1 MLIIH
6 LQAAAKATRAAQFKV
21 DASHDTPQYAT
32 LVACD
37 CETKISELRC
47 EIGPPDSMQ
56 YPNSTGG
63 ERFSLPHDRY
73 DLDMALK
80 ALEITQHIVESCEQ
94 FVNNGVEFSDDFE

>member
-1 MLIIH
+1 ML
-6 LQAAAKATRAAQFKV
+6 LQAATKATRAAQFKV
-21 DASHDTPQYAT
+21 DASYDTPQYAT

-37 CETKISELRC
+37 CETKMSELRC

-56 YPNSTGG
+56 YPDITDG

-80 ALEITQHIVESCEQ
+80 ALEITQHIVESCER